1 MDAPDEPTHASS
13 LRSGAAWLGFVA
25 LSFGAGLLGSLLG
38 NTEFYRELVRPSWAP
53 PGWLFGPVWSA
64 LYLAMG
70 TAAWLVWR
78 CDRGGARRRALTA
91 FAIQLVLN
99 AAWTPVFFGLEQIT
113 VALGVL
119 LANVAAVVVMIVA
132 FSRCSKLASWL
143 VAPLLVWVCF
153 AAALNAA
160 IVALN

>member
-1 MDAPDEPTHASS
+1 MNASAEPTPVPW

-25 LSFGAGLLGSLLG
+25 LSFAAGGLGSLLG
-38 NTEFYRELVRPSWAP
+38 NTAFYRELTRPAWAP
-53 PGWLFGPVWSA
+53 PGWLFGPVWSV

-78 CDRGGARRRALTA
+78 GDHGTTRRRALVA
-91 FAIQLVLN
+91 FAVQLVLN

-113 VALGVL
+113 VALVIL
-119 LANVAAVVVMIVA
+119 LANVAAVVAMIVA
-132 FSRCSKLASWL
+132 FSRCSKLAAWL
-143 VAPLLVWVCF
+143 VAPLLAWVCF

>member
-1 MDAPDEPTHASS
+1 MNAIADTRTAPWPRQG
-13 LRSGAAWLGFVA
+13 LAWLGFVA
-25 LSFGAGLLGSLLG
+25 LCFGAGLLGSLFG

-78 CDRGGARRRALTA
+78 QERGTLRRRALVV
-91 FAIQLVLN
+91 FGVQLALN
-99 AAWTPVFFGLEQIT
+99 AAWTPVFFGLEQI
-113 VALGVL
+113 VAALVVL
-119 LANVAAVVVMIVA
+119 LANVAAVVAMLTA
-132 FSRCSKLASWL
+132 FSRCSRLAGWL
-143 VAPLLVWVCF
+143 VAPLLAWVCF